1 MTSVRLPSEIEQRL
15 EVISQSRHKS
25 KSDIIK
31 EALEKFFE
39 AEIEDKDSYE
49 LGKDLFGRRGS
60 GHSEPRDYKKDVKE
74 KIRAKYSSR

>member
-1 MTSVRLPSEIEQRL
+1 MTSVRLPSEIEQKL
-15 EVISQSRHKS
+15 ELISQARHKS

-39 AEIEDKDSYE
+39 ADFEEKDSYE

-60 GHSEPRDYKKDVKE
+60 GITGPRDYKKELKE

>member
-15 EVISQSRHKS
+15 QLISESRHKS

-39 AEIEDKDSYE
+39 AEIEEKDSFE

-60 GHSEPRDYKKDVKE
+60 GNSAPRDYKKEVKE
-74 KIRAKYSSR
+74 KIRAKHNSR